1 MKTKPSIQSTAQ
13 PPVRISY
20 DNWFAF
26 IHRIKPIQNTVK
38 DGGVCL
44 NWAMEKTLEKA
55 NEVLGNGQ

>member
-1 MKTKPSIQSTAQ
+1 MKKHISIQSTAQ

-20 DNWFAF
+20 NNWFAF

-44 NWAMEKTLEKA
+44 NWAMENTLNEAK
-55 NEVLGNGQ
+55 EVLGNG

>member
-1 MKTKPSIQSTAQ
+1 MKKHVSIQSTAQ

-20 DNWFAF
+20 NNWFAF

-44 NWAMEKTLEKA
+44 NWAMGKTLEEAKEA
-55 NEVLGNGQ
+55 LR